1 MENDYMNQKIATND
15 AINQRIEKKDY
26 IEPIKDYTTDW
37 GKGIRFY
44 TCDGKE
50 VATMEQVMQYN
61 QMYYET
67 MMIKVDNTEKKSG
80 MRR

>member
-1 MENDYMNQKIATND
+1 MENDYMIQKNATND
-15 AINQRIEKKDY
+15 AMNQKIEKKDY
-26 IEPIKDYTTDW
+26 IEPIKDYQTDW
-37 GKGIRFY
+37 AKGIRFY

-61 QMYYET
+61 QMYYDS
-67 MMIKVDNTEKKSG
+67 MMIMEDTTEKKSG